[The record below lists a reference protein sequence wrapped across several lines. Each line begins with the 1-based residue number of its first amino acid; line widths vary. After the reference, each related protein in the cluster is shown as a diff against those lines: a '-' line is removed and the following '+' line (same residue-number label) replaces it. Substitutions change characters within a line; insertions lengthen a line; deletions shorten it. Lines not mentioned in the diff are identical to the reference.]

1 MAMAR
6 LIKDGCEDNA
16 SFSALG
22 SGLSLNFYTVIS
34 VMFHIARLEE
44 LYLVQGFAILAQAR
58 VDGLQVLIGS
68 IHGLFEWSLQLCKC
82 EGGLGGIYRMYEQP
96 YLSLHVTR

>member
-1 MAMAR
+1 MAR

-22 SGLSLNFYTVIS
+22 RGLSLNFYMIIS
-34 VMFHIARLEE
+34 VRFHIACLEVP
-44 LYLVQGFAILAQAR
+44 YLVQSFAILAQTR
-58 VDGLQVLIGS
+58 IDGLQVLIRD
-68 IHGLFEWSLQLCKC
+68 IYGLVERSLQLCKC

-96 YLSLHVTR
+96 YFHVTR

>member
-1 MAMAR
+1 MAR

-22 SGLSLNFYTVIS
+22 RGLSLNFYMIIS
-34 VMFHIARLEE
+34 VRFHIACLEVA
-44 LYLVQGFAILAQAR
+44 YLVQSFAILAQTR
-58 VDGLQVLIGS
+58 IDGLQVLIRG
-68 IHGLFEWSLQLCKC
+68 IYGLVERSLQLCKC

-96 YLSLHVTR
+96 YLHVTR